1 MKCYTQ
7 WFGGSGYSF
16 PEADDYEIFESLGD
30 AKDDFGKR
38 LNDPYYPCVE
48 GSEPEE
54 GGPAMLVWFG
64 PPEGEFPCDCYPDRE
79 ITFGPRGGIRV
90 SRT

>member
-16 PEADDYEIFESLGD
+16 PEADDYEVFDSLKE
-30 AKDDFGKR
+30 AKDTFYGRAHDS
-38 LNDPYYPCVE
+38 YYPCVE
-48 GSEPEE
+48 ESEPQN
-54 GGPAMLVWFG
+54 GGPSMLVWFG
-64 PPEGEFPCDCYPDRE
+64 SPEGEFPCDCYPDRE

-90 SRT
+90 SRA